1 MLRDRLLLAAL
12 VCVWVLLPRD
22 ALAYI
27 DVGAGSVLLQAAI
40 ASLLGLV
47 YLAKLRW
54 AELKARLL
62 RRKVDSLSD
71 APGSPEEKR

>member
-1 MLRDRLLLAAL
+1 VVLL
-12 VCVWVLLPRD
+12 CVWVLLPRD

-40 ASLLGLV
+40 ASFLGFV

-54 AELKARLL
+54 AGLKARLR
-62 RRKVDSLSD
+62 RRKVDSPSD
-71 APGSPEEKR
+71 APGSREEKH